1 MGTTLMNFKAE
12 QVVQFNT
19 SCIWNGCSGRIVRV
33 DEQAKQCSVEL
44 PDGETRMAFGF
55 HELEIKG

>member
-1 MGTTLMNFKAE
+1 MKFSPD

-19 SCIWNGCSGRIVRV
+19 SCVWNKCSGKITKVN
-33 DEQAKQCSVEL
+33 EAAKQCSVEL
-44 PDGETRMAFGF
+44 PDGKTVMAFGF

>member
-1 MGTTLMNFKAE
+1 MKFTPGQTVK
-12 QVVQFNT
+12 FNT
-19 SCIWNGCSGRIVRV
+19 SCIWNGCSGTVARV
-33 DEQAKQCSVEL
+33 DESVKRCSVEL